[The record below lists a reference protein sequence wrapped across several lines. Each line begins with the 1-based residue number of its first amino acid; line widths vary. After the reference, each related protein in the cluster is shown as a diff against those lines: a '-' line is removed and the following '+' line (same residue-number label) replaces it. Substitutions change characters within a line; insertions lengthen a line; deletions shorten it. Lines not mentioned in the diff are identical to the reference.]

1 MKRQYKRSFLQDL
14 KALTS
19 TPRALTLA
27 TIPNPIALPK
37 GKYSESEIKPLEAEA
52 SIALSLREE
61 NQMAG
66 EICQSEWEP
75 E

>member
-27 TIPNPIALPK
+27 TIPNLIKLPK
-37 GKYSESEIKPLEAEA
+37 GKDSQSAIKPRETEA
-52 SIALSLREE
+52 SIALSLIKE
-61 NQMAG
+61 NQISG
-66 EICQSEWEP
+66 DISNQQWESE
-75 E
+75 